1 MTRRLFA
8 PRRRGTGPVP
18 FVWRRGFSLIEI
30 LIAIIILALGLLGL
44 GAVFPVVIREQK
56 QAQDRIAGTLAE
68 DNIRAALR
76 GFERLNQK
84 PRYIRTAEVGRG
96 LLAVEI
102 SGWATLQEEWNY
114 LRELARPTGVAG
126 RVDFSQA
133 FDFSEK
139 GLWEVYWGA
148 WNNAEA
154 PNAYAVYATTGDVV
168 LVDDDRTDRSVTA
181 EEFPPAER
189 EALLAELRLAGDPN
203 PAPLLERRFL
213 KFRMPLSARLNPT
226 GDPADG
232 APVYVWDFVARRK
245 LETSDPRALQVA
257 VFVRRVDPRLRPI
270 PRVPAVAGND
280 TISVREQILSGA
292 LGTRN
297 RLPLGEDASGLPTLD
312 GTGGSPG
319 VLNYS
324 GIHQVQVSFVPNP
337 QDPIERKRDRIRVV
351 GATGADLALIRQLG
365 QRVIDNLGNVYTITG
380 FSGNELRVD
389 PPVPPSVLATDP
401 DPLLT
406 SIRQLIFTPQIPV
419 LAFVMEV
426 EP

>member
-1 MTRRLFA
+1 MNAA
-8 PRRRGTGPVP
+8 PIRSA
-18 FVWRRGFSLIEI
+18 RGFSLIEI

-44 GAVFPVVIREQK
+44 GAVFPVVVREQK

-68 DNIRAALR
+68 DNIRAVLR
-76 GFERLNQK
+76 GFERLGQK
-84 PRYIRTAEVGRG
+84 PRYIRSAEVGNG

-114 LRELARPTGVAG
+114 LAELAQPTGVGG

-139 GLWEVYWGA
+139 GLWEPYWGF

-168 LVDDDRTDRSVTA
+168 LVDADRIDRSVTQ
-181 EEFPPAER
+181 EEFPREQL
-189 EALLAELRLAGDPN
+189 EALEAELRLNGDPN
-203 PAPLLERRFL
+203 PRTFLLERRFL
-213 KFRMPLSARLNPT
+213 KFRLPMSARLNPT
-226 GDPADG
+226 GDPGDG
-232 APVYVWDFVARRK
+232 TPVYVWDFVARRK

-270 PRVPAVAGND
+270 PRVPAIAGND
-280 TISVREQILSGA
+280 TISIREQILSGS
-292 LGTRN
+292 LGSRA

-312 GTGGSPG
+312 GTGGATG

-324 GIHQVQVSFVPNP
+324 GVHQVLVSFVPNP
-337 QDPIERKRDRIRVV
+337 QDPIERKRDRIRVI
-351 GATGADLALIRQLG
+351 GASGADLALVRQLG
-365 QRVIDNLGNVYTITG
+365 QRVIDNLGNTYTITG
-380 FSGNELRVD
+380 YSGNELRVD
-389 PPVPPSVLATDP
+389 PPVPASVLATDP

-419 LAFVMEV
+419 LAFVLEV